1 MAGPSA
7 SHVTSAD
14 IRRMLLQNNAASGSI
29 NFSESGSSNVGYA
42 QEENW
47 NETDEVSDDIV
58 ARQ

>member
-1 MAGPSA
+1 
-7 SHVTSAD
+7 
-14 IRRMLLQNNAASGSI
+14 MLLQNNAASGCI
-29 NFSESGSSNVGYA
+29 NFSESSSSNVGYA